1 MQNVSISAADNRIV
15 MNFDDLGSVMRVL
28 SHWNNAFRRDDFTR
42 RLQQTAETLG
52 LDLEVQVQGR
62 TLERFGPGNTA
73 GILRRLMHQLADAAG
88 DARGQ
93 ELVALQPRG

>member
-1 MQNVSISAADNRIV
+1 MRNVAISASEDRIV
-15 MNFDDLGSVMRVL
+15 LNFDDLGSVMRVL
-28 SHWNNAFRRDDFTR
+28 SHWSNAFRRDDFTR

-73 GILRRLMHQLADAAG
+73 GILRRLMAQLADAAG
-88 DARGQ
+88 DARGK
-93 ELVALQPRG
+93 ELVTLHPGR

>member
-1 MQNVSISAADNRIV
+1 MKNVAISADDQRIV
-15 MNFDDLGSVMRVL
+15 LNFADLGSVMRVL
-28 SHWNNAFRRDDFTR
+28 SHWNNAFRRDDFVR

-62 TLERFGPGNTA
+62 TVERFGPGNTS

-93 ELVALQPRG
+93 KLVALQPRG